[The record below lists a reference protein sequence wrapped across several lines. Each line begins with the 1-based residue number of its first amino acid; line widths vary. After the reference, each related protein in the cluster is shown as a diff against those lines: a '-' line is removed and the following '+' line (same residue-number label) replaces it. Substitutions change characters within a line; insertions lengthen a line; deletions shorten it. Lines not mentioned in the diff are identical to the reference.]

1 MDTNGTENLLEIVK
15 SQNPWHNVENKDWFL
30 TDGSLREVM
39 EAERNGL
46 FEPPKVLF
54 YLEKAF
60 FDPLFSD
67 TSKWGAVIML
77 GPRRIGKTSTLKYI
91 VKRYIDEGM
100 DRTTFIYVTLD
111 QDELL
116 IELDKKR
123 VLREFLSTVI
133 DTYKKPNKPLFI
145 ILDEVTFYR
154 GWARAIKNLVDS
166 GKLGPGIGLIATG
179 SYSLDLSS
187 AKREL
192 AGRFGP
198 LGERLKGEVY
208 FYPRRFIEVAESLLG
223 SDFRNFVKNNFGSFG
238 KRAGLIEYLAGH
250 QKEVNA
256 NKYGYHN
263 ILQSLFSK
271 YYDDLHSLFEN
282 IYLKTGG
289 YPRAIYEAVINQR
302 TGQVSVSDARYRD
315 DIFTLFV
322 TDSKKFD
329 LSEETLKNILSKINL
344 PSMRISSDYS
354 TLSSLRKEETQK
366 YIEYLKTSG
375 FTNFLPNITSSNEID
390 TKSLLVTPRGNI
402 LKMVINDPA
411 SFLSI
416 YLGSRGVETSV
427 FNQIEKILADK
438 SIKEHLYEAIILSH
452 LQHIP
457 PIQVSAKNIGY
468 ILVEEKNNAE
478 LADGFCWYINFKS
491 ELVLIAVESKHA
503 DKQIDIKSIEEKA
516 LRLKELFDVNKL
528 IVVTNLKQLEIKE
541 NYVIMPIEIFLAL
554 M

>member
-1 MDTNGTENLLEIVK
+1 MD
-15 SQNPWHNVENKDWFL
+15 
-30 TDGSLREVM
+30 
-39 EAERNGL
+39 
-46 FEPPKVLF
+46 
-54 YLEKAF
+54 
-60 FDPLFSD
+60 
-67 TSKWGAVIML
+67 
-77 GPRRIGKTSTLKYI
+77 
-91 VKRYIDEGM
+91 KR
-100 DRTTFIYVTLD
+100 
-111 QDELL
+111 
-116 IELDKKR
+116 R
-123 VLREFLSTVI
+123 VLREFLSRVI
-133 DTYKKPNKPLFI
+133 DTYKKPDKPLFI

-198 LGERLKGEVY
+198 LGEKLKGEVY
-208 FYPRRFIEVAESLLG
+208 FHPRRFIEVAESLLG

-256 NKYGYHN
+256 SAYGYHN
-263 ILQSLFSK
+263 ILQSLFNK

-289 YPRAIYEAVINQR
+289 YPRALYEAVINQR
-302 TGQVSVSDARYRD
+302 KGQVNVSDARYRD

-354 TLSSLRKEETQK
+354 TLSTTLRKEEIQR
-366 YIEYLKTSG
+366 YVEYLETSG
-375 FTNFLPNITSSNEID
+375 FTSFLPNVTSSNEID
-390 TKSLLVTPRGNI
+390 TKSLLVSPRGNI

-416 YLGSRGVETSV
+416 YLGSRGTETSI
-427 FNQIEKILADK
+427 FNHIEKILSEK
-438 SIKEHLYEAIILSH
+438 SVKEHLYEAIILSH

-457 PIQVSAKNIGY
+457 PIQISAKNIGY
-468 ILVEEKNNAE
+468 ILVEDRNNEE

-491 ELVLIAVESKHA
+491 ELVLIAVESKHV
-503 DKQIDIKSIEEKA
+503 DKQIDIKGIEEKA
-516 LRLKELFDVNKL
+516 LKLRELFNVKKL

-541 NYVIMPIEIFLAL
+541 NYVIIPIEIFLSL